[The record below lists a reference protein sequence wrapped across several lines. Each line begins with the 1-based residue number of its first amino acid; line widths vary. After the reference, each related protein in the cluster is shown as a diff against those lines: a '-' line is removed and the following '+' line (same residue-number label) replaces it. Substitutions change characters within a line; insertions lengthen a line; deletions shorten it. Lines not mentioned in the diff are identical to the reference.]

1 MNDQPTLPP
10 MGPMPAPEPTPEA
23 EPQIPQPILDQTPSP
38 EQAPAPADTPKPN
51 KTKLVIII
59 AAAIVVIGI
68 AVAAI
73 FLLMP
78 KEDSTKKEEPTPI
91 TEDQPEELPS
101 LEQDEENPNRD
112 TALLKLYSNLSESM
126 TLTELQGKIDTS
138 TMKLNMFDGAGSIT
152 AGDEIINFT
161 LEGTTAKDFMFAK
174 HIDDFTQY
182 ITKDEDGS
190 YIYHNGVQQKNYS
203 SKSEAVSRYLH
214 TKDM

>member
-10 MGPMPAPEPTPEA
+10 MEPVPAPGPTLAPEPT
-23 EPQIPQPILDQTPSP
+23 
-38 EQAPAPADTPKPN
+38 PADTPKPN

-59 AAAIVVIGI
+59 AAAIVAIGI

-73 FLLMP
+73 FLLIP
-78 KEDSTKKEEPTPI
+78 KEDSTKKEEPTPAA
-91 TEDQPEELPS
+91 ENQPEELPS
-101 LEQDEENPNRD
+101 LEQDEENPNRN
-112 TALLKLYSNLSESM
+112 TAILKLYADLPESIALS
-126 TLTELQGKIDTS
+126 ELQGKVDTS
-138 TMKLNMFDGAGSIT
+138 TMKLNMLDGAGSIS

-182 ITKDEDGS
+182 ITKYDDGS
-190 YIYHNGVQQKNYS
+190 YIYHNGVQQKNYK
-203 SKSEAVSRYLH
+203 SKSEAVSHYLR

>member
-10 MGPMPAPEPTPEA
+10 MGSVPAPEP
-23 EPQIPQPILDQTPSP
+23 
-38 EQAPAPADTPKPN
+38 APAPTDAPKPN

-68 AVAAI
+68 AVAVI

-78 KEDSTKKEEPTPI
+78 KEDSTKKEEPTPAA
-91 TEDQPEELPS
+91 EDQPEELPS
-101 LEQDEENPNRD
+101 LEQDEENPNRN
-112 TALLKLYSNLSESM
+112 TAILKLYADLPESIALS
-126 TLTELQGKIDTS
+126 ELQGKVDTS
-138 TMKLNMFDGAGSIT
+138 TMKLNMFDGAGSIS

-182 ITKDEDGS
+182 ITKDDDGS
-190 YIYHNGVQQKNYS
+190 YIYHNGVQQKNYE
-203 SKSEAVSRYLH
+203 SKSEAVSHYLR
-214 TKDM
+214 TKDL